1 MINVAGHCFCNA
13 VEIPLWSFPS
23 KVEPPAPFLQGS
35 SATESQTMPILV
47 KLNAPINAVA
57 GEILGQQLSLTQR
70 RVKKIKRNNSV
81 RNRDLSVLSVML
93 CSPVSRVKS

>member
-1 MINVAGHCFCNA
+1 
-13 VEIPLWSFPS
+13 
-23 KVEPPAPFLQGS
+23 
-35 SATESQTMPILV
+35 MPILV